1 MLPSRPSGLFPSG
14 VALGLPLL
22 QFRTHTPTTLKKTG
36 GMAREG
42 PPWGARPRYLSGLLT
57 GSVDGT
63 FPAPCS
69 SGRTEG
75 CLSGVRLWSISLWPG
90 LWEGLTAGRGHCVGC
105 ALTNALTWPATA
117 LGAPFVSNIVALSP
131 FVEDSGGG
139 GPCFFTT
146 LPALSGILEETPSE
160 GDTRFL
166 VLTPF

>member
-14 VALGLPLL
+14 VASGPRLWGCPLL
-22 QFRTHTPTTLKKTG
+22 QFRPHTPATLKKTG

-42 PPWGARPRYLSGLLT
+42 HPWWATPRYLSGFSA

-90 LWEGLTAGRGHCVGC
+90 LWEGLTAGRGRCVGC
-105 ALTNALTWPATA
+105 ALTNVLTWPATA
-117 LGAPFVSNIVALSP
+117 LEAPFVSKVVALSP
-131 FVEDSGGG
+131 FVEGSGGG
-139 GPCFFTT
+139 GPCFFTM
-146 LPALSGILEETPSE
+146 LPALSVILDS
-160 GDTRFL
+160 L
-166 VLTPF
+166 